1 MKNKYLINSPIKLED
16 FQEEIKS
23 NDFSAG
29 GQALFLGIVRNDK
42 IEHQTVKAI
51 DYSAYEDMV
60 SLEVEKIKEMIF
72 KEFPDVK
79 EVLIFHS
86 IGPVK
91 VGEASLLVSI
101 LSGHRKQAFAALD
114 KTVDLIKEH
123 LPVWKKEIFEDESY
137 RWIE

>member
-1 MKNKYLINSPIKLED
+1 MKNQYLINSAIRLED

-42 IEHQTVKAI
+42 IDNQIVKAI

-60 SLEVEKIKEMIF
+60 SMEVERIKQMIF
-72 KEFPDVK
+72 NEFADVK
-79 EVLIFHS
+79 EILIFHS
-86 IGPVK
+86 VGIVK
-91 VGEASLLVSI
+91 IGEASLLVSI
-101 LSGHRKQAFAALD
+101 LSGHRKQAFTALD